1 MTNGDPLIPELP
13 AFETR
18 QRLAR
23 RGGTGRS
30 GAPDARRLQGA
41 ARSRHLRLRRAR
53 LARGARARRPQVAL
67 EFAGKRGGKPSPS
80 QRDISLRLIEL
91 ARLGKK
97 VLRLKGG
104 DPFVFGR
111 GAEEARALAKAGVK
125 FRVVPGVTAGIGGL
139 AYAGIPATAR
149 ETNHALILATGH
161 LAEGAQGT
169 ADFAAL
175 AATGAPLILYMA
187 MSNLEGDRQ
196 GADRGRHE
204 PRHAARDRERGDD
217 AAPARARDEAR
228 RARAPKRRR
237 KGLRRPPSWRSAR
250 SWTCARTLAPF
261 AVTLARRRRRPNRRR
276 RSAREGVL
284 ASSSRRRAR
293 ARARRR

>member
-1 MTNGDPLIPELP
+1 MTNGDPILPELP
-13 AFETR
+13 AFESGSVWLVGAGPGDPALLT
-18 QRLAR
+18 LA
-23 RGGTGRS
+23 
-30 GAPDARRLQGA
+30 ALKALHEADICVYDALVSREVLALA
-41 ARSRHLRLRRAR
+41 ASK
-53 LARGARARRPQVAL
+53 VAL
-67 EFAGKRGGKPSPS
+67 EFAGKRGGKPSAS

-91 ARLGKK
+91 AKLGKK

-161 LAEGAQGT
+161 LAEGAQGS

-187 MSNLEGDRQ
+187 MSNLEGIAKALIAGGMSPDTPLAIVSEATTKRQ
-196 GADRGRHE
+196 RVLVTKL
-204 PRHAARDRERGDD
+204 AAASAEAKSEGLV
-217 AAPARARDEAR
+217 APAIVAIGAIVKLREA
-228 RARAPKRRR
+228 
-237 KGLRRPPSWRSAR
+237 
-250 SWTCARTLAPF
+250 LAPF
-261 AVTLARRRRRPNRRR
+261 AVNLEAE
-276 RSAREGVL
+276 RSPEPAPRE
-284 ASSSRRRAR
+284 RA
-293 ARARRR
+293 

>member
-1 MTNGDPLIPELP
+1 MSKGDPLIPGLP
-13 AFETR
+13 DFETGSVWLVGAGPGDPALLT
-18 QRLAR
+18 LAAFKALR
-23 RGGTGRS
+23 E
-30 GAPDARRLQGA
+30 ADICVYDALVSPEVLSLA
-41 ARSRHLRLRRAR
+41 A
-53 LARGARARRPQVAL
+53 PQVAL
-67 EFAGKRGGKPSPS
+67 EFAGKRGGKPSPN

-161 LAEGAQGT
+161 LAEGAKGI

-175 AATGAPLILYMA
+175 AATGAPLVLYMA
-187 MSNLEGDRQ
+187 MSNLEAIARALMAGGMSADTPLAIISEATTPRQ
-196 GADRGRHE
+196 RVLVTNLAEASAQAKAEGL
-204 PRHAARDRERGDD
+204 
-217 AAPARARDEAR
+217 AAPAIVAIGAIVD
-228 RARAPKRRR
+228 
-237 KGLRRPPSWRSAR
+237 LR
-250 SWTCARTLAPF
+250 RTLAPF
-261 AVTLARRRRRPNRRR
+261 AMTLVDEGGEDG
-276 RSAREGVL
+276 AREE
-284 ASSSRRRAR
+284 RA
-293 ARARRR
+293 